1 MSWFIDC
8 CFLYHS
14 WCIMLGDYMSIFY
27 FILSKP
33 IFDGK
38 KIFLDDY
45 NYYNINANKIPS
57 KSQSYHQNYIN
68 QIQQFHG
75 DWNLK
80 SYGIRLLR
88 LYRSDFLY
96 LLHINRTHT
105 VLRCGA
111 ICHAAIH
118 DPVIIRLMK
127 LKWFSNQPRHYAKV
141 ITGNSTYIITMHR
154 ILQLQ

>member
-1 MSWFIDC
+1 
-8 CFLYHS
+8 
-14 WCIMLGDYMSIFY
+14 MLGDYMSIFY

-45 NYYNINANKIPS
+45 KYYNINANKIPL

-68 QIQQFHG
+68 RM
-75 DWNLK
+75 

-127 LKWFSNQPRHYAKV
+127 LN
-141 ITGNSTYIITMHR
+141 
-154 ILQLQ
+154 